1 MNSAEDADVVYVTR
15 RPGPSRDVLLLC
27 GLSFAYG
34 APPAVTFNLCV
45 GDERGDADD
54 NGGDGDEGVATAV
67 VGERDPDDTREKDDM
82 GGTATVGATVV
93 V

>member
-15 RPGPSRDVLLLC
+15 RRGPSRDVLPLC
-27 GLSFAYG
+27 CLSFAHD
-34 APPAVTFNLCV
+34 APPAVTFDLCV

-54 NGGDGDEGVATAV
+54 NGGDGDEGVAATV
-67 VGERDPDDTREKDDM
+67 VGEREPDDTREKDDM
-82 GGTATVGATVV
+82 GGTATVEATVV